1 MKFDTFDKS
10 LSIKERELAEKKFQW
25 LTLEL
30 GVREDNEHIGSG
42 LGGNNAQLF
51 ALMSF
56 HNEIINDASTKI
68 KIDRGLIQ
76 WGSHWFLSASRKE
89 IRHELDVA
97 LPIQKYT
104 PLETIQN
111 DQRYS
116 LGPNVSRWTVLL
128 YAFEMCRKLADELD
142 RGDESNVQV
151 TALSLYG
158 FPMETVLLSVRR
170 FIQIERLVR
179 HNLDEHPDFGKIL
192 NKINRSVDN

>member
-1 MKFDTFDKS
+1 MKFDTFDKA
-10 LSIKERELAEKKFQW
+10 LNPKEKELAEKKFNW

-30 GVREDNEHIGSG
+30 GVREDNQHIGSG

-56 HNEIINDASTKI
+56 HNELVNDASTKI

-76 WGSHWFLSASRKE
+76 WGSDWFLSAGRKL
-89 IRHELDVA
+89 IRHELDAV

-104 PLETIQN
+104 PLETILN
-111 DQRYS
+111 DQRFS

-128 YAFEMCRKLADELD
+128 YAFDLCKKLADELD
-142 RGDESNVQV
+142 RGDTSNVQV

-179 HNLDEHPDFGKIL
+179 FNLDEHPDFGKIL
-192 NKINRSVDN
+192 SKINREVDN